1 MHLSDLSSTL
11 SGIGDWVSQ
20 LLDLGAGPALQLKYW
35 IVQHFGN
42 NGLIAAMIIAGVLLF
57 YAVIQLVRLAIATL
71 KYLVLPAI
79 ALAFL
84 ATLILPVSFYVAL
97 PVTAV
102 LCSIFLIFKA

>member
-1 MHLSDLSSTL
+1 MHLSDLGSTL
-11 SGIGDWVSQ
+11 SGIGDWAAQ
-20 LLDLGAGPALQLKYW
+20 FFDLSAGPAMQLKSW
-35 IVQHFGN
+35 IVEHFGN
-42 NGLIAAMIIAGVLLF
+42 NGLIAAIIIAGVLLF
-57 YAVIQLVRLAIATL
+57 YLVIQLIRLAIATL

-84 ATLILPVSFYVAL
+84 ATLILPISFYAAL